1 MRYPAIILT
10 LLLSSSV
17 GLTAQTMTHSTSAIL
32 TSGPSSESC
41 PVGFSAS
48 RVAAPTMM
56 VTKGAEPGHSSLGL
70 QLNFSRLAASQI
82 VKASITVHGPSEKA
96 RVAPAS
102 TKADTNMTETFELR
116 SDAQA
121 KSLLHA
127 AVWMKKM
134 GAVKW
139 VNLTEIEYANGSV
152 WHASSNSKCRAVPNY
167 VLLVASAQ

>member
-10 LLLSSSV
+10 LLLSSSI
-17 GLTAQTMTHSTSAIL
+17 GLTAQTHSSSAIL

-56 VTKGAEPGHSSLGL
+56 VTKGAEPKHSSLGL
-70 QLNFSRLAASQI
+70 QLNFSRPDAAQI
-82 VKASITVHGPSEKA
+82 VKASITVHGPSNKA
-96 RVAPAS
+96 QVTPAS
-102 TKADTNMTETFELR
+102 TKADTDMTETFELR

-121 KSLLHA
+121 KNLLHA

-139 VNLTEIEYANGSV
+139 VDLTEIEYANGSV
-152 WHASSNSKCRAVPNY
+152 WHASSNSKCRAVPNNA
-167 VLLVASAQ
+167 LLVASK